1 LNFLKQGNKMKAG
14 NAKSVMIVEEDLGSR
29 ALLRKIL
36 KSLDCFVVGE
46 SSGGQE
52 AIDLFERKKPDIVLL
67 DIQLPDKYGL
77 EVLKTIIRLEP
88 SQIVIILTAESDQE
102 TVMSCLSAGAKG
114 FILKTDSANA
124 IQDRIKKF
132 IP

>member
-1 LNFLKQGNKMKAG
+1 MRAG
-14 NAKSVMIVEEDLGSR
+14 NAKSVLIVENDPAFR
-29 ALLRKIL
+29 TLLNKIL
-36 KSLDCFVVGE
+36 KSLDCYVLGE

-52 AIDLFERKKPDIVLL
+52 AVDLYERKRPDIVLL
-67 DIQLPDKYGL
+67 SIQQPDMQGL
-77 EVLKTIIRLEP
+77 DVLTKMITLQP

-102 TVMSCLSAGAKG
+102 TVMRCLAAGAKG
-114 FILKTDSANA
+114 YVLKSDSANA

>member
-1 LNFLKQGNKMKAG
+1 MKAG
-14 NAKSVMIVEEDLGSR
+14 IAKSVMIVEDDPGYR

-36 KSLDCFVVGE
+36 KSLDCYVVGE
-46 SSGGQE
+46 STGGQD

-67 DIQLPDKYGL
+67 DIMLPDKYGL
-77 EVLKTIIRLEP
+77 EILKKIINQQP
-88 SQIVIILTAESDQE
+88 YQIVVIMTAQSDQE

-114 FILKTDSANA
+114 YVLKTDSANA
-124 IQDRIKKF
+124 ILERIRKF

>member
-1 LNFLKQGNKMKAG
+1 MKAG
-14 NAKSVMIVEEDLGSR
+14 ITKSVMIVEEDPGYR

-36 KSLDCFVVGE
+36 KSLDCYVVGE

-52 AIDLFERKKPDIVLL
+52 AIDLYERKKPDVVLL
-67 DIQLPDKYGL
+67 DIQLPQKYGL
-77 EVLKTIIRLEP
+77 EVLKKIISQQP
-88 SQIVIILTAESDQE
+88 TQIVIIMTAQADQE

-114 FILKTDSANA
+114 YVLKTDSANA
-124 IQDRIKKF
+124 ILDRIRKF

>member
-1 LNFLKQGNKMKAG
+1 MKAG
-14 NAKSVMIVEEDLGSR
+14 ITKSVMIVEEDPGYR

-36 KSLDCFVVGE
+36 KSLDCYVVGE

-52 AIDLFERKKPDIVLL
+52 AIDLYERKKPDVVLL
-67 DIQLPDKYGL
+67 DIQLPQKHGL
-77 EVLKTIIRLEP
+77 EVLKKIISQQP
-88 SQIVIILTAESDQE
+88 TQIVIIMTAQADQE

-114 FILKTDSANA
+114 YVLKTGSANA
-124 IQDRIKKF
+124 ILDRIRKF